1 MILDASP
8 VGTFLPM
15 FLLIGG
21 TVLVVGIVIAVV
33 VILSR
38 KK

>member
-15 FLLIGG
+15 FLIIGG
-21 TVLVVGIVIAVV
+21 VVLVVGIVIAIA
-33 VILSR
+33 VICSH